1 MAPQNTQPQ
10 VRNLQPPVIRGTGP
24 NGNPPVGPRGG
35 GPTPSRNAPGVPSN
49 FNQRGGQPSTS
60 NPANP
65 GVRGGPQRPAGPG
78 TGPSTRGVI
87 GSRQSQAAARAGAPG
102 TGGQQQSPGVRAAKM
117 KSGGDQL
124 NRGVIRGAKQAA
136 PAARPADNYGQR
148 PARGG
153 VLKSKDED
161 GVESTYEE
169 QVFTVDQQVVPGV
182 IRGYKNNSKAS
193 GGRGGNNKPAFDDD
207 DDW

>member
-1 MAPQNTQPQ
+1 MSPRPTAPQ

-24 NGNPPVGPRGG
+24 NGAPQ
-35 GPTPSRNAPGVPSN
+35 RNAPGVPPK
-49 FNQRGGQPSTS
+49 FNPRVSPSTS

-65 GVRGGPQRPAGPG
+65 GVRGGTQRPTGPG
-78 TGPSTRGVI
+78 NGPTTRGVI
-87 GSRQSQAAARAGAPG
+87 GSRQSQAAAARGAAP
-102 TGGQQQSPGVRAAKM
+102 TSQPQQPGVRAAKM

-124 NRGVIRGAKQAA
+124 NRGVIRGAKQQSSS
-136 PAARPADNYGQR
+136 PARQTADKYGAR

-153 VLKSKDED
+153 VLRSKDED

-182 IRGYKNNSKAS
+182 IRGYKDTSKPS
-193 GGRGGNNKPAFDDD
+193 SGRGGNNKPVFDDD